1 MGNFGGGNFWQTIH
15 VKAIGEENLV
25 NTVWLQSFV
34 V

>member
-1 MGNFGGGNFWQTIH
+1 MGNFGGENFQQTIH

-25 NTVWLQSFV
+25 NTVRLQIFV